1 MHLRVA
7 LSIEPLHHSD
17 REKKNAECSVIK
29 EDIENCGTRLTVKL
43 CLFVCFKEEDIE
55 NCGTRLTVK
64 ICLLI

>member
-17 REKKNAECSVIK
+17 REKKNAECSFI
-29 EDIENCGTRLTVKL
+29 
-43 CLFVCFKEEDIE
+43 KEEDIE

-64 ICLLI
+64 ICLFVCFKEEDIEN